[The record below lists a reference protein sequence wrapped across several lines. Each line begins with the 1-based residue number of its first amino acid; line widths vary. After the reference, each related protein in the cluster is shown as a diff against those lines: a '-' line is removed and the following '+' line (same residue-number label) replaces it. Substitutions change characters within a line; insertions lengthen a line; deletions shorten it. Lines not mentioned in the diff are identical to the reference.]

1 MGLKKN
7 NPVKILFLLV
17 RLPEYTMLQAE
28 TILSQMTES
37 RSHFITEIVKDY
49 SRRLMGFIR
58 KRVASEADAEDIL
71 QDVFY
76 QLLGNKEPID
86 QITSWLFTV
95 ARNKII
101 DSKRKK
107 QPLAMDFLFLDT
119 EDGEMNEWM
128 DILMDDSS
136 NPETI
141 YLRNLFQET
150 LKEALN
156 ELPEEQKQ
164 AFVLNEIEGI
174 SFKDMSTTLDIPV
187 NTLIS
192 RKRYAVIHL
201 RNRLSDLRE
210 ALLNN

>member
-1 MGLKKN
+1 MW
-7 NPVKILFLLV
+7 
-17 RLPEYTMLQAE
+17 QAE
-28 TILSQMTES
+28 TIPFQMTGS
-37 RSHFITEIVKDY
+37 NANSISAVVKAY

-58 KRVASEADAEDIL
+58 KRVTNEADAEDIL

-86 QITSWLFTV
+86 QITAWLFTV

-101 DSKRKK
+101 DRNRKK
-107 QPLAMDFLFLDT
+107 KPLELDGVFSEMDDDVMGDWVDL
-119 EDGEMNEWM
+119 
-128 DILMDDSS
+128 IMDDSS

-150 LKEALN
+150 LKESLD

-164 AFVLNEIEGI
+164 AFILNELEGI
-174 SFKDMSTTLDIPV
+174 PFRQISEETGIPV

-192 RKRYAVIHL
+192 RKRYAVLHL
-201 RNRLSDLRE
+201 RMKLTDLHE
-210 ALLNN
+210 ALKNY

>member
-1 MGLKKN
+1 M
-7 NPVKILFLLV
+7 V
-17 RLPEYTMLQAE
+17 QAE
-28 TILSQMTES
+28 TIPVQMTDS
-37 RSHFITEIVKDY
+37 RANSITAIVKDY
-49 SRRLMGFIR
+49 SRRLLGFIR
-58 KRVASEADAEDIL
+58 KRVTNEADAEDIL

-101 DSKRKK
+101 DNKRKK
-107 QPLAMDFLFLDT
+107 KPEPTDFLFSDP

-128 DILMDDSS
+128 EILMDDTS

-141 YLRNLFQET
+141 YLRSLFQDE

-164 AFVLNEIEGI
+164 AFVLNELDGI
-174 SFKDMSTTLDIPV
+174 SFKQMAEETGIAV

-192 RKRYAVIHL
+192 RKRYAVIY
-201 RNRLSDLRE
+201 LRE
-210 ALLNN
+210 RLAVLHDALKNY

>member
-1 MGLKKN
+1 MA
-7 NPVKILFLLV
+7 
-17 RLPEYTMLQAE
+17 QAE
-28 TILSQMTES
+28 TIQIQMTDS
-37 RSHFITEIVKDY
+37 KANSITAIVNDY
-49 SRRLMGFIR
+49 RRRLLGFIR
-58 KRVASEADAEDIL
+58 KRVTNEADAEDIL

-86 QITSWLFTV
+86 QVASWLFTV

-107 QPLAMDFLFLDT
+107 QPLSTDFLFSNTEDT
-119 EDGEMNEWM
+119 EMGDWM

-136 NPETI
+136 NPETV

-174 SFKDMSTTLDIPV
+174 PFKQISDETGIPV

-192 RKRYAVIHL
+192 RKRYAVL
-201 RNRLSDLRE
+201 YLRE
-210 ALLNN
+210 KLAVLHDALKNY

>member
-1 MGLKKN
+1 MA
-7 NPVKILFLLV
+7 
-17 RLPEYTMLQAE
+17 QAE
-28 TILSQMTES
+28 TIQVQMTES
-37 RSHFITEIVKDY
+37 KANSITAIVKDY
-49 SRRLMGFIR
+49 RRRLLGFIR
-58 KRVASEADAEDIL
+58 KRVTNEADAEDIL

-86 QITSWLFTV
+86 QVASWLFTV

-107 QPLAMDFLFLDT
+107 QPLATDFLFSNTKDV
-119 EDGEMNEWM
+119 EMGEWM

-136 NPETI
+136 NPETV

-164 AFVLNEIEGI
+164 AFVLNELDGI
-174 SFKDMSTTLDIPV
+174 PFKQISDETRIPV

-192 RKRYAVIHL
+192 RKRYAVL
-201 RNRLSDLRE
+201 YLRE
-210 ALLNN
+210 KLAVLHDALKNY

>member
-1 MGLKKN
+1 M
-7 NPVKILFLLV
+7 
-17 RLPEYTMLQAE
+17 TQAE
-28 TILSQMTES
+28 MIQVQMTES
-37 RSHFITEIVKDY
+37 KANSITAIVHDY
-49 SRRLMGFIR
+49 RRRLLGFIR
-58 KRVASEADAEDIL
+58 KRVTNEADAEDIL

-86 QITSWLFTV
+86 QVASWLFTV

-107 QPLAMDFLFLDT
+107 QPLATDFLFSNT
-119 EDGEMNEWM
+119 EDAETGEWM

-136 NPETI
+136 NPETV

-150 LKEALN
+150 LKEALD

-164 AFVLNEIEGI
+164 AFVLKELEGI
-174 SFKDMSTTLDIPV
+174 PFKQISDETHIPL

-192 RKRYAVIHL
+192 RKRYAVL
-201 RNRLSDLRE
+201 YLRE
-210 ALLNN
+210 KLTVLHDALKNY

>member
-1 MGLKKN
+1 
-7 NPVKILFLLV
+7 
-17 RLPEYTMLQAE
+17 MLQAGM
-28 TILSQMTES
+28 IRAQMTES
-37 RSHFITEIVKDY
+37 KSNTITSVVKDY
-49 SRRLMGFIR
+49 SRRLFGFIR
-58 KRVASEADAEDIL
+58 KRVQNEEDAEDIL

-76 QLLGNKEPID
+76 KLIGNTEPIE
-86 QITSWLFTV
+86 QISGWLFKV

-101 DSKRKK
+101 DRNRKK
-107 QPLAMDFLFLDT
+107 QFGSTDSFFADSEEGDAA
-119 EDGEMNEWM
+119 EWM
-128 DILMDDSS
+128 EMLFDESS

-141 YLRNLFQET
+141 YLRNLFRET
-150 LKEALN
+150 LKEALD

-164 AFVLNEIEGI
+164 AFILNEIEGI

>member
-1 MGLKKN
+1 MA
-7 NPVKILFLLV
+7 
-17 RLPEYTMLQAE
+17 QAE
-28 TILSQMTES
+28 TIQVQMTDPKANS
-37 RSHFITEIVKDY
+37 ITAIVKDY
-49 SRRLMGFIR
+49 SRRLLGFIR
-58 KRVASEADAEDIL
+58 KRVTNEADAEDIL
-71 QDVFY
+71 QDVFF

-86 QITSWLFTV
+86 QVASWLFTV

-107 QPLAMDFLFLDT
+107 QPLATDFLFSNT
-119 EDGEMNEWM
+119 EDAEMGEWM

-136 NPETI
+136 NPETV

-164 AFVLNEIEGI
+164 AFVLNELDGI
-174 SFKDMSTTLDIPV
+174 PFKQISDETRIPI

-192 RKRYAVIHL
+192 RKRYAVL
-201 RNRLSDLRE
+201 FLRE
-210 ALLNN
+210 KLAVLHDALKNY